1 MGLLLPVKF
10 LWFPVKSE
18 EENRQMPESTKQHK
32 LGTTSEASPGSKA
45 AIPRFSVLPS
55 HLEGL
60 FTHRCCRPTPAFL
73 IQQFWV
79 GPKYSP
85 V

>member
-45 AIPRFSVLPS
+45 VVPSFACFRVTWKACLHIGAAVQHQRF
-55 HLEGL
+55 
-60 FTHRCCRPTPAFL
+60 
-73 IQQFWV
+73 
-79 GPKYSP
+79 
-85 V
+85 